1 MKTILAGKV
10 IGMASKVNCL
20 ATMGAAHATGILA
33 AGDASG
39 LKPIFTTAVVG
50 FGAVMALKG
59 IATLAEGQ
67 GEQNSAAKSQGYG
80 FIGGAV
86 VLIIAG
92 IAVVNYL
99 FDSLG

>member
-1 MKTILAGKV
+1 MKTVLASSMIGLAGRVK
-10 IGMASKVNCL
+10 CL
-20 ATMGAAHATGILA
+20 ANMGAANATLILA
-33 AGDASG
+33 SGDVSG

-50 FGAVMALKG
+50 FGAVLALKG

-67 GEQNSAAKSQGYG
+67 GEQSSAAKSQGYG

-99 FDSLG
+99 FDSLS